1 MNLIK
6 ESFDNLPIA
15 VCFFDSCGIVRLIN
29 KKMLAVSSVLVGSS
43 VQTLFELQSA
53 LSSVPECVEV
63 FDRESLVFRFPDGS
77 FLRFSEKEITAENGE
92 RYTQI
97 TAADVSELIE
107 RQARLNEENERLAEA
122 NRRAKQLYDNMA
134 EIVREEEILSM
145 KMRIHDDI
153 GHCILSARKEL
164 LQNNGIEAVKASAA
178 RWEESIDV
186 LYHAA
191 AGTQETDEIENAIRR
206 ASRLGVTVYINGQLS
221 DCTERRKLFVL
232 ALNEC
237 VTNCVRHADGTE
249 VYLSAFKKGNRDEI
263 RITNNGIP
271 PKDEISEGGGLSAL
285 RKRIEKHGGTMTV
298 QSRPFFELCITF
310 GEGENYD

>member
-1 MNLIK
+1 MNPIK

-15 VCFFDSCGIVRLIN
+15 VCFFDSNGTVRLIN
-29 KKMLAVSSVLVGSS
+29 KKMLEVSLVLFGSS
-43 VQTLFELQSA
+43 VQTLSELKSA
-53 LSSVPECVEV
+53 LSSPPEKVRF
-63 FDRESLVFRFPDGS
+63 FDRNALVFRFPDGT
-77 FLRFSEKEITAENGE
+77 FLRFDEKKITAENKAC
-92 RYTQI
+92 YTQI
-97 TAADVSELIE
+97 TAADVSELVN
-107 RQARLNEENERLAEA
+107 RQTRLKEENERLLEA

-153 GHCILSARKEL
+153 GHSILSARKEL
-164 LQNNGIEAVKASAA
+164 LKNNDIETIKASAA
-178 RWEESIDV
+178 QWEKSIDL
-186 LYHAA
+186 LYHANVS
-191 AGTQETDEIENAIRR
+191 ENEPNEIENAKKR
-206 ASRLGVTVYINGQLS
+206 ANLLGVTVYINGELS
-221 DCTERRKLFVL
+221 KSETAKKLSAL

-237 VTNCVRHADGTE
+237 VTNCVRHAGGTE

-271 PKDEISEGGGLSAL
+271 PKDKISEGGGLSAL

-310 GEGENYD
+310 GEGENL